1 MVKGNFVQPAPV
13 EPGSGSGEYAIFV
26 GRWDEL
32 KGLHTLL
39 SAWKRLSSSIPLR
52 IVGDGPLAPS
62 VAETAR
68 HVSGIEVSPWLPRE
82 EVLALLGKAKILIFP
97 STCYEGQSLVLLE
110 AFAMG
115 TPVIASRLG
124 AMPEIIDPGRT
135 GLLFEA
141 GDSSDLAA
149 QVDSIL
155 AHPEELRPMRLH
167 ARREFETK
175 YTGAA
180 NYARLIEI
188 YERAIQSYG
197 LARPIT

>member
-1 MVKGNFVQPAPV
+1 M
-13 EPGSGSGEYAIFV
+13 
-26 GRWDEL
+26 
-32 KGLHTLL
+32 
-39 SAWKRLSSSIPLR
+39 
-52 IVGDGPLAPS
+52 
-62 VAETAR
+62 
-68 HVSGIEVSPWLPRE
+68 
-82 EVLALLGKAKILIFP
+82 IFP
-97 STCYEGQSLVLLE
+97 STWYEGQGLILLE

-141 GDSSDLAA
+141 GNPSDLAA
-149 QVDSIL
+149 QVNWIL
-155 AHPEELRPMRLH
+155 THPEELRSMRLH

-197 LARPIT
+197 HARPIA